1 MRKFYRLL
9 SKHKHDV
16 PDYKCNYKIILDS
29 WENVPQLC
37 YARVCSLREKE
48 VGEESRWQRNRTGR
62 PLSLLQIHRK
72 NN

>member
-1 MRKFYRLL
+1 M
-9 SKHKHDV
+9 HDV

-48 VGEESRWQRNRTGR
+48 VKSKQFRACLEV
-62 PLSLLQIHRK
+62 P
-72 NN
+72 